1 MTDIWKYI
9 LNQNYLIEY
18 ASMKVKIY
26 EIISNAQTNLILQF
40 STEEDIKI
48 IKFNPLVSNIIIISF
63 SNGTCKIYNILNKS
77 EKEDI
82 LFESKKEKSIK
93 LSVFNNFDPNIIAT
107 LSWENIIYIWD
118 IRKLYY
124 INIFNFDD
132 KEINMKWSY
141 YGVNYL
147 EIEYEKNGKTK
158 IELININDKSIKYDE
173 KTDEY

>member
-1 MTDIWKYI
+1 MADIWNYV

-18 ASMKVKIY
+18 TSTKAKIY

-40 STEEDIKI
+40 STEEDINI

-93 LSVFNNFDPNIIAT
+93 LSAFNNFDPNIIAT
-107 LSWENIIYIWD
+107 LSRENKIYIWD

-141 YGVNYL
+141 YGANYL

-158 IELININDKSIKYDE
+158 IELININDNIMELIILK
-173 KTDEY
+173 